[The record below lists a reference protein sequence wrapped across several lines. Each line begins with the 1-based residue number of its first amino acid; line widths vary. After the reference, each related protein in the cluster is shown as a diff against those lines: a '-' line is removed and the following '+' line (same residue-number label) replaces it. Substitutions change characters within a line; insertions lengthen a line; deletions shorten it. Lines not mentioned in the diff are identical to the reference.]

1 MRRPDEKRGSIM
13 MFRVRTGACTA
24 ILLFL
29 SVVSLSAAN
38 TPLRVVVHPTSD
50 RVQAIRYQAGVWP
63 DSLWTEMGVFPMPIS
78 LEGFDSSRQALFV
91 QQTVDG
97 TNWGRTYAYRYN
109 ANTHTWGI
117 SLAVHKPLYI
127 PVKPIS
133 KTVKAFRYQTGPTPS
148 SSWNEVDSSHSVLA
162 LDSFDSTQDTLFVQ
176 QSEDLL
182 TWGDT
187 YTYRYDSSED
197 AWSHTH
203 TEIHGKRAIESLDMK
218 LYGLYPVSKSSTYYA
233 SVLGTGLK
241 LNIALD
247 EHDKLIGYGEVA
259 YSKGPSKSDWTDAM
273 QAANISVGLGYR
285 FGLSESLQLV
295 PELGYGVVIHLIN
308 ADFDEDGTKT
318 LETFLDQ
325 QLRLSL
331 NLTYAFNDTYT
342 LLVAPLGVLFFEK
355 DAMGTLFGVQ
365 TALRYTF

>member
-1 MRRPDEKRGSIM
+1 M

-38 TPLRVVVHPTSD
+38 TPLRVVVQPTSD
-50 RVQAIRYQAGVWP
+50 RVQAIRYQTGVWP
-63 DSLWTEMGVFPMPIS
+63 DSLWTERGVFPTPIS
-78 LEGFDSSRQALFV
+78 LEGFDSSQQALFV

-97 TNWGRTYAYRYN
+97 TNWGKTYAYRYD
-109 ANTHTWGI
+109 AKTHTWEI
-117 SLAVHKPLYI
+117 SLAVHKPLNI
-127 PVKPIS
+127 QVKPVS

-148 SSWNEVDSSHSVLA
+148 GSWTEVDSSHSVLA
-162 LDSFDSTQDTLFVQ
+162 LDSFDSTQDTLFIQ

-182 TWGDT
+182 TWGNT
-187 YTYRYDSSED
+187 YTYRYDFPTD
-197 AWSHTH
+197 VWSLTH
-203 TEIHGKRAIESLDMK
+203 TEPHEKKAVDSLELK
-218 LYGLYPVSKSSTYYA
+218 LYGLYPASKSSTYYA

-241 LNIALD
+241 LNIALN

-259 YSKGPSKSDWTDAM
+259 YSRGPSKSDWTEAM

-285 FGLSESLQLV
+285 FGLSEKLHLV
-295 PELGYGVVIHLIN
+295 PELGYGVVVHLIN

-318 LETFLDQ
+318 LETFFDQ

-355 DAMGTLFGVQ
+355 NSMGTLFGVQ

>member
-1 MRRPDEKRGSIM
+1 M

-127 PVKPIS
+127 QVKPIS